1 MEQNIYTEFISRFKD
16 SAKVKNT
23 ALSDD
28 EMTKAQGGLGGANEA
43 TCPKCGKPMS
53 RPQDVDPN
61 GPHSDVWHCD
71 ACNVDQICSD
81 AEYIEILKA
90 AEAAGQTQGLVYPV
104 WWDKVKH

>member
-1 MEQNIYTEFISRFKD
+1 MEQNIYTEFLSRYKD
-16 SAKVKNT
+16 NVKAQNT

-43 TCPKCGKPMS
+43 TCPKCGKPMKAENN
-53 RPQDVDPN
+53 PYGD
-61 GPHSDVWHCD
+61 GWWHCD
-71 ACNVDQICSD
+71 ACDVDQICSD

-104 WWDKVKH
+104 WWDKVKK

>member
-1 MEQNIYTEFISRFKD
+1 MEKNIYTEFLSSRRD
-16 SAKVKNT
+16 STKLQNT

-43 TCPKCGKPMS
+43 TCPQCGKPMQS
-53 RPQDVDPN
+53 KGNSYGD
-61 GPHSDVWHCD
+61 GLWHCD
-71 ACNVDQICSD
+71 DCGIDQICSD

-104 WWDKVKH
+104 WWDKVK